1 MPKDSHIP
9 LGDAVTEITGQS
21 DARPGS
27 SWHRRPEHR
36 RQNRAPACSIAN
48 EMLGFVGMADTNPQ
62 FAAQPA
68 GDGHFRRLLEA
79 APDAMVIANRDG
91 QIVLVNTQTERL
103 FGYTTGELCGQ
114 SVEILVPESLHQEH
128 RRHRMEYQS
137 APRPRPMG
145 SGLELFGRKKNGTL
159 FPVEISLSPSVDGGE
174 LLVIAA
180 IRDITERKAAQ
191 EALRLSEERFRL
203 LVNEVKDYAIFMLDP
218 EGYVRSWNE
227 GAREISGYRAE
238 EILGQHFSC
247 FYTQEDAQRGLP
259 ARELES
265 AGRQGRSEQ
274 EGWRVRK
281 DGSRFWAS
289 VVTTTLHDRESRPF
303 GFTQVMLDTT
313 ARKQAKEAFLLEIAN
328 ALVAT
333 LDLPRLLATIS
344 SCLRQVKQFDFA
356 TLALFDQATKMLKS
370 QALDEQ
376 SARESPADELISP
389 TGDSPMAWVF
399 NTREPLLLKGELNE
413 AWPGK
418 MPAASGKQTVRSG
431 CWLPLLGREGALG
444 VLGILSRQAGTF
456 TDEDL
461 AVFRQIAGQVAI
473 ALDNAMAFQ
482 RVSSQKE
489 KLQEEKLYFEEEIR
503 TQFNF
508 EAIVGKSRPLLR
520 VLKQLETVAPT
531 DSTILI
537 LGETGTGKELLARAA
552 HNLSARRG
560 ATFVRVNCASIPAGL
575 LESELFG
582 HEKGAF
588 TGALSQRIGR
598 IELAHRGTL
607 FLDEVG
613 DIPLEL
619 QAKLLRFLQEK
630 EFERLGSSRTL
641 ISDARIVAATNRNLK
656 AMVAAGEFRR
666 DLYYRLNVFPILVPP
681 LRDRPEDIPLLV
693 KYFLVQHSG
702 RLKKSI
708 ESIPP
713 EAMRNLA
720 AYSWPGNV
728 RELEHLIERAVI
740 LSSTS
745 VLYVPPFEVDVAEPS
760 AVASS
765 TSLEDVERQHILG
778 VLRRTGGRIA
788 GPGGAAEQLGMNR
801 TTLNSRLRKLR
812 ITRKDFST

>member
-444 VLGILSRQAGTF
+444 VLAILSRQAGTF

-461 AVFRQIAGQVAI
+461 AVFRQIASQVAI

-693 KYFLVQHSG
+693 KYFLVKHSG

>member
-1 MPKDSHIP
+1 
-9 LGDAVTEITGQS
+9 
-21 DARPGS
+21 
-27 SWHRRPEHR
+27 
-36 RQNRAPACSIAN
+36 
-48 EMLGFVGMADTNPQ
+48 MADTNPH
-62 FAAQPA
+62 FAALTA
-68 GDGHFRRLLEA
+68 GEGKFRRLLEA
-79 APDAMVIANRDG
+79 APDAMVIADRTG
-91 QIVLVNTQTERL
+91 CIVLVNAQTERL
-103 FGYTTGELCGQ
+103 FGYPPGELAGQ
-114 SVEILVPESLHQEH
+114 SVETLVPESLHQEH
-128 RRHRMEYQS
+128 RRHRMDYQV
-137 APRPRPMG
+137 APHPRPMG

-159 FPVEISLSPSVDGGE
+159 FPVEISLSPFADPGE
-174 LLVIAA
+174 FLVIAA
-180 IRDITERKAAQ
+180 IRDITDRKAAQ

-203 LVNEVKDYAIFMLDP
+203 LVNEVKDYAILMLDL
-218 EGYVRSWNE
+218 EGQVQSWNE
-227 GAREISGYRAE
+227 GAQEITGYQAE
-238 EILGQHFSC
+238 EILGQHFSR
-247 FYTQEDAQRGLP
+247 FYTQEDAQRGSP

-265 AGRQGRSEQ
+265 AGAQGRTEH

-289 VVTTTLHDRESRPF
+289 VVTTTLHDREGRAF
-303 GFTQVMLDTT
+303 GFTQVMQDTT

-328 ALVAT
+328 ALVST
-333 LDLPRLLATIS
+333 LDLPRLLAAIS
-344 SCLRQVKQFDFA
+344 SCLRQVKPFDFA

-376 SARESPADELISP
+376 SARESPQDELISP
-389 TGDSPMAWVF
+389 TGDSPAAWVF
-399 NTREPLLLKGELNE
+399 NTREPLLLKGEPNE
-413 AWPGK
+413 TWPCK
-418 MPAASGKQTVRSG
+418 LPPASEEQAVRSG
-431 CWLPLLGREGALG
+431 CWLPLAGREGTLG
-444 VLGILSRQAGTF
+444 VLAILSRRAGTF

-508 EAIVGKSRPLLR
+508 EEIVGKSRPLLR

-552 HNLSARRG
+552 HNLSPRRG

-582 HEKGAF
+582 HERGAF

-641 ISDARIVAATNRNLK
+641 TSDARIVAATNRELK

-693 KYFLVQHSG
+693 KYFILKHSG

-708 ESIPP
+708 ETIPP
-713 EAMRNLA
+713 GAMRALA
-720 AYSWPGNV
+720 AYSWPGNI

-740 LSSTS
+740 LSPTS
-745 VLYVPPFEVDVAEPS
+745 VLNLPPFEVDVAEP
-760 AVASS
+760 ASGS
-765 TSLEDVERQHILG
+765 SSSSLEDVERQHILG
-778 VLRRTGGRIA
+778 VLRRSGGRIA

-812 ITRKDFST
+812 ISRKDFST